1 MAGEKV
7 EGWGKGEGKRLPE
20 FTLRQQRGGQKEF
33 TALGRFG
40 RERLE
45 GAETPKD

>member
-1 MAGEKV
+1 MTGEKV
-7 EGWGKGEGKRLPE
+7 EGWGTGEGKRLPD
-20 FTLRQQRGGQKEF
+20 FTLLQQWGGQREF
-33 TALGRFG
+33 TASSRFG